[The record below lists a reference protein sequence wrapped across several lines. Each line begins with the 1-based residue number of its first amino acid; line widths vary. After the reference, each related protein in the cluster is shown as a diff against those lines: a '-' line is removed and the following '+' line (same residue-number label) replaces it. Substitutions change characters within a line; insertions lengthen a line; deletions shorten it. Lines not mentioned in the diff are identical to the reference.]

1 METRRLFD
9 QGSAA
14 YASARPRYPDALY
27 RHLAGLCG
35 QRRRAWDCATGT
47 GQAALG
53 LAQYFGEVLASDTST
68 QQIEHAVV
76 HPGIRYSVQDAEA
89 TDYPDAA
96 FDLVCVAQAWHWFDH
111 SRFNRELL
119 RVLRPGG
126 VFAAWGYG
134 WFSID
139 AQIDAAIDEEYL
151 RPIGP
156 YWAQQNRLL
165 WNAYR
170 DVELPLG
177 ELPRRP
183 SSSSNNGAWP
193 GCSTTWPPGRPAA
206 CAARRRATLSCA
218 RPCNGSP
225 RSGASRPRHAGFA
238 CRWRCGSRARTPDR
252 AFGRFSAA
260 GESSTV
266 GRPPSNSQPRNA
278 AP

>member
-1 METRRLFD
+1 M
-9 QGSAA
+9 
-14 YASARPRYPDALY
+14 
-27 RHLAGLCG
+27 
-35 QRRRAWDCATGT
+35 
-47 GQAALG
+47 
-53 LAQYFGEVLASDTST
+53 
-68 QQIEHAVV
+68 
-76 HPGIRYSVQDAEA
+76 
-89 TDYPDAA
+89 
-96 FDLVCVAQAWHWFDH
+96 
-111 SRFNRELL
+111 
-119 RVLRPGG
+119 LRPGG

-177 ELPRRP
+177 ELPAPAFVIEQQWSLARLFDYM
-183 SSSSNNGAWP
+183 A
-193 GCSTTWPPGRPAA
+193 TWSASRLCREAQG
-206 CAARRRATLSCA
+206 LSCA

>member
-14 YASARPRYPDALY
+14 YASARSRYPDALY

-177 ELPRRP
+177 ELPAPAFVIEQQWSLARLFDYMALVGQPPVPRGAGQRFRAPGPATGRRALGRADLDTQGSHAAGATDRAQGRLTEP
-183 SSSSNNGAWP
+183 SSGFP
-193 GCSTTWPPGRPAA
+193 RPANPV
-206 CAARRRATLSCA
+206 R
-218 RPCNGSP
+218 
-225 RSGASRPRHAGFA
+225 
-238 CRWRCGSRARTPDR
+238 
-252 AFGRFSAA
+252 
-260 GESSTV
+260 
-266 GRPPSNSQPRNA
+266 
-278 AP
+278 

>member
-47 GQAALG
+47 GQTALG

-177 ELPRRP
+177 ELPAPAFVIEQQWSLARLFDYM
-183 SSSSNNGAWP
+183 A
-193 GCSTTWPPGRPAA
+193 TW
-206 CAARRRATLSCA
+206 S
-218 RPCNGSP
+218 
-225 RSGASRPRHAGFA
+225 ASRL
-238 CRWRCGSRARTPDR
+238 CREAQGNAFVRQALQRVAALWGEPTSTRRVRMPLALRIARKD
-252 AFGRFSAA
+252 A
-260 GESSTV
+260 
-266 GRPPSNSQPRNA
+266 
-278 AP
+278 